1 MQPLAK
7 ESFMIFIH
15 SIISFLRDPSYRN
28 LLFTTFFILGV
39 GTVMYHYLEGW
50 TWLDSFY
57 FSVITLTTI
66 GYGDFSPQTGPG
78 KIFTLFY
85 ILIGIGIILTF
96 VNTVFEHYNEQRVN
110 SKSRKRKSGIP
121 SKPNHKGGK

>member
-1 MQPLAK
+1 
-7 ESFMIFIH
+7 MIFIR

-28 LLFTTFFILGV
+28 LLFTTIFILGI

-66 GYGDFSPQTGPG
+66 GYGDFSPQTSPG

-85 ILIGIGIILTF
+85 ILIGIGIILSF
-96 VNTVFEHYNEQRVN
+96 VNTVFEHYNEQRAN
-110 SKSRKRKSGIP
+110 SRSQKEE
-121 SKPNHKGGK
+121 

>member
-1 MQPLAK
+1 
-7 ESFMIFIH
+7 MIFIQ

-28 LLFTTFFILGV
+28 LLFTTLLILGA

-66 GYGDFSPQTGPG
+66 GYGDFSPQTDGG

-85 ILIGIGIILTF
+85 ILIGIGIILSF
-96 VNTVFEHYNEQRVN
+96 VNTVFEHYNEQRSN
-110 SKSRKRKSGIP
+110 SKAKK
-121 SKPNHKGGK
+121 KKLK